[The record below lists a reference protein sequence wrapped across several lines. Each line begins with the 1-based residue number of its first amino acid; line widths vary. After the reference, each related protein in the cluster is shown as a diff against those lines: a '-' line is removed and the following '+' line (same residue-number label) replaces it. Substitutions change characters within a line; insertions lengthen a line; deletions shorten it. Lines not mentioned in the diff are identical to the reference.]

1 MIESRT
7 RWSQPEWDERRE
19 QAAAAIMQSLQLP
32 PLVAR
37 LLVGRG
43 IETTKEASAFMHGDK
58 ELLHDPYE
66 LAGMEAAVQ
75 RIRSALEQGERIRIY
90 GDYDADGV
98 SSTSLMIHL
107 LERLGANFDY
117 YIPHRTRE
125 GYGMNKG
132 AVDLAVSAGVGLIV
146 TVDTGIS
153 AMEEIEYANSVGI
166 DVIVTDHHEPPEQL
180 PDAYAIV
187 NPKQPGCPYPY
198 KSLAGVGV
206 AFKLATALL
215 GEPPVDLADIAAL
228 GTIADVMPLTGENRV
243 IVKLGLQ
250 TMGSGSRPGF
260 AALAETAGVDVEK
273 ITATNVAF
281 AMAPRINASGR
292 LDHADGAVQ
301 LLTTSDRES
310 ADLLAARLDALNRE
324 RQLIVEEIVEQ
335 AKQQWADK
343 CKAAADAGRPV
354 PSVIVV
360 AGEGWNAGVIGI
372 VASKLLDRH
381 YKPAVVLGIDP
392 ETGMCKGSA
401 RSIEGFDLHAA
412 MTECEELFDHF
423 GGHQAAAGMS
433 LHRDKLGAFE
443 ASLERSATEWLT
455 PDDWIPKTFIDLAC
469 ELSEVTLATIDQ
481 LAQLEPFG
489 AGNPAP
495 RILIAAQPV
504 VDKRTMGKDSR
515 HLRLTV
521 GSGKSRIEAV
531 GFGFGELSERI
542 SQGAEVDLIGE
553 LSVNEWN
560 GSRKPQLMLQD
571 MRIEQ
576 LQLFDWREEREP
588 HALLRRLLEA
598 SNRSGRPVAI
608 VTAAESAGETA
619 AACARMDASAD
630 VYALWQYG
638 GELPAD
644 HSRYRDLIV
653 YGTPPSAR
661 SLQLAV
667 EQLSGVQ
674 SVHLLYPMR
683 PQSKS
688 ATKTGF
694 PERADF
700 GAVYQSLRR
709 MGRAQLGGLPERIA
723 EASGWPLETAVMMLD
738 VFEELSFIQKDNGIM
753 TVVDSPA
760 KTELSAS
767 DTYCRSQQEAAM
779 NGIIYDSIES
789 FAQFITKGR
798 SS

>member
-7 RWSQPEWDERRE
+7 RWSHPEWDERRE
-19 QAAAAIMQSLQLP
+19 QAAAAIMQSLKLP
-32 PLVAR
+32 PLVAK

-43 IETTKEASAFMHGDK
+43 VETAEEASAFLHGGI
-58 ELLHDPYE
+58 EQLHDPYK
-66 LAGMEAAVQ
+66 LAGMELAVQ
-75 RIRSALEQGERIRIY
+75 RIRRALEKQERIRIY

-107 LERLGANFDY
+107 LKQLGADYDY

-125 GYGMNKG
+125 GYGMNRA
-132 AVDLAVSAGVGLIV
+132 AVELAAEAGVSLIV

-153 AMEEIEYANSVGI
+153 AVDEIEYASTLGI
-166 DVIVTDHHEPPEQL
+166 DVVVTDHHEPPEKL

-187 NPKQPGCPYPY
+187 NPKQPGCSYPY

-215 GEPPVDLADIAAL
+215 GRPPVEWADIAAL

-243 IVKLGLQ
+243 LVKLGLQ
-250 TMGSGSRPGF
+250 KMAFGARPGF
-260 AALAETAGVDVEK
+260 VSLAEIAGVDIAR

-310 ADLLAARLDALNRE
+310 ADRLAARLDTLNRE
-324 RQLIVEEIVEQ
+324 RQLIVEQIVEE
-335 AKQQWADK
+335 AMRQWSDK
-343 CKAAADAGRPV
+343 CTAAAAAGKPE

-372 VASKLLDRH
+372 VASKLLERH
-381 YKPAVVLGIDP
+381 YKPTVVLGIDS

-401 RSIEGFDLHAA
+401 RSIDGFDLHAA
-412 MTECEELFDHF
+412 LTECEELFEHF

-433 LHRDKLGAFE
+433 LHRDRLEELE
-443 ASLERSATEWLT
+443 ASLVRSADAWLT
-455 PDDWIPKTFIDLAC
+455 PDDWIPRTTIDIVC
-469 ELSEVTLATIDQ
+469 ELNELTLETIDQ
-481 LAQLEPFG
+481 LAMLEPFG

-495 RILIAAQPV
+495 RIMIATQPI
-504 VDKRTMGKDSR
+504 VDKRTMGKDNR

-521 GSGKSRIEAV
+521 GSGRGRIEAV
-531 GFGFGELSERI
+531 GFGFGELAERI
-542 SQGAEVDLIGE
+542 SHGAAVDLLGE

-571 MRIEQ
+571 LRIDQ

-588 HALLRRLLEA
+588 HALLRQLLEA
-598 SNRSGRPVAI
+598 SSRSGRPVAI
-608 VTAAESAGETA
+608 VTAAESVSETA
-619 AACARMDASAD
+619 AACARIDTGSEG
-630 VYALWQYG
+630 YTLWQYG
-638 GELPAD
+638 GTPPDDCA
-644 HSRYRDLIV
+644 RYRELIV
-653 YGTPPSAR
+653 YGTPPSAS
-661 SLQLAV
+661 SLLSAV
-667 EQLSGVQ
+667 KLLPEIKAI
-674 SVHLLYPMR
+674 HLLYPMK
-683 PQSKS
+683 PQSNR
-688 ATKTGF
+688 TGRNGF
-694 PERADF
+694 PDRADF
-700 GAVYQSLRR
+700 GVVYQALRR
-709 MGRAQLGGLPERIA
+709 MRRAPERGLPERLA
-723 EASGWPLETAVMMLD
+723 ELSGWPPETMTMMLS
-738 VFEELSFIQKDNGIM
+738 VFEELLFIRREDGIV
-753 TVVDSPA
+753 TVVESPA

-767 DTYCRSQQEAAM
+767 TIYRQSQQEAAM

-789 FAQFITKGR
+789 FAQYVTKGR
-798 SS
+798 LM